1 MSLPTPPPATRSH
14 RLAVTLGNRLG
25 PATAVF
31 AGGLFGS
38 VARTGI
44 GYWLPTSPG
53 GFPFAILGTNLVG
66 SFLLG
71 FYLARREQGVS
82 ARWSLQFW
90 GIGMLGSF
98 TTFSAFSLDVVHLVQ
113 DQRAL
118 TAVLYVFASL
128 VAGLGLALVGERA
141 GRVLR

>member
-1 MSLPTPPPATRSH
+1 M
-14 RLAVTLGNRLG
+14 
-25 PATAVF
+25 F

-38 VARTGI
+38 AARTGI

-53 GFPFAILGTNLVG
+53 GFPFAILATNLAG

-90 GIGMLGSF
+90 GIGMMGSF
-98 TTFSAFSLDVVHLVQ
+98 TTFSAFSLDVIYLIQ

-128 VAGLGLALVGERA
+128 VAGLGLALVGERT
-141 GRVLR
+141 GMVLR

>member
-1 MSLPTPPPATRSH
+1 MSPPTPPPAVRSH
-14 RLAVTLGNRLG
+14 RIALTLGNRLG
-25 PATAVF
+25 PAAAVF

-38 VARTGI
+38 AARTGI
-44 GYWLPTSPG
+44 GYWSPTSPG
-53 GFPFAILGTNLVG
+53 GFPFAILATNLVG
-66 SFLLG
+66 SLLLG

-113 DQRAL
+113 DQRTL

-128 VAGLGLALVGERA
+128 VGGLGLALVGERT
-141 GRVLR
+141 GMVLR

>member
-1 MSLPTPPPATRSH
+1 M
-14 RLAVTLGNRLG
+14 
-25 PATAVF
+25 F

-38 VARTGI
+38 AARTGI

-53 GFPFAILGTNLVG
+53 GFPLAILANNLVG

-71 FYLARREQGVS
+71 FYLARRERGVS

-98 TTFSAFSLDVVHLVQ
+98 TTFSAFSLDLVHLVQ
-113 DQRAL
+113 HQRAL
-118 TAVLYVFASL
+118 TAVLYVLASL
-128 VAGLGLALVGERA
+128 VAGLGVALVGERA

>member
-1 MSLPTPPPATRSH
+1 MSPALPVVSGRGAVRALEKQGFAQISQRRSH
-14 RLAVTLGNRLG
+14 LN
-25 PATAVF
+25 
-31 AGGLFGS
+31 
-38 VARTGI
+38 
-44 GYWLPTSPG
+44 WLPTSPG
-53 GFPFAILGTNLVG
+53 GFLAILTNLVG

-71 FYLARREQGVS
+71 FYLARRERGVS

-98 TTFSAFSLDVVHLVQ
+98 TTFSVFSLDVVHLVQ

-141 GRVLR
+141 GMVLR